1 MKSGRNRKMAIHIDN
16 LEALKQVFREQE
28 QNEQALEKA
37 KAEADK
43 IKAERLK
50 LDQRKQKHKEQQDQ
64 ERLKL
69 LQERE
74 QRAKAKE
81 QQQANQ
87 IRQENKIYMLS
98 LVLTFGSVIA
108 SVLLFL
114 IIILKY

>member
-1 MKSGRNRKMAIHIDN
+1 MAIHFDS
-16 LEALKQVFREQE
+16 LEALKQVFKEQE
-28 QNEQALEKA
+28 ETEQALEEA
-37 KAEADK
+37 KTEADK

-50 LDQRKQKHKEQQDQ
+50 LDQRKQRHREQQDR

-81 QQQANQ
+81 QQQA
-87 IRQENKIYMLS
+87 ENIKKGHRIYILS

-108 SVLLFL
+108 SVLLL
-114 IIILKY
+114 LVIILKY